1 LRTQQFPFSAV
12 TLWINMARP
21 ALVSECDE
29 LQLRVREFD
38 ALHERLFTAKMDQEE
53 RMRLWRLYMSSPV
66 TDTGMAVVFVVGV
79 VGVMWAVECILRM
92 ATVPATVRFLGL
104 DRKIPTF
111 ILGVASLFTGD
122 RFATMPRE
130 DRWLTWPVWVAIAL
144 FTLSAICLARA
155 LPVWLLFLVTVSD
168 CVVFG
173 AVVWILIGIGMR
185 KRRYW

>member
-1 LRTQQFPFSAV
+1 M
-12 TLWINMARP
+12 N
-21 ALVSECDE
+21 
-29 LQLRVREFD
+29 
-38 ALHERLFTAKMDQEE
+38 QEE
-53 RMRLWRLYMSSPV
+53 RMRLWRMYMSSPV

-92 ATVPATVRFLGL
+92 AMVPATVRFLGL
-104 DRKIPTF
+104 DQKIPTF